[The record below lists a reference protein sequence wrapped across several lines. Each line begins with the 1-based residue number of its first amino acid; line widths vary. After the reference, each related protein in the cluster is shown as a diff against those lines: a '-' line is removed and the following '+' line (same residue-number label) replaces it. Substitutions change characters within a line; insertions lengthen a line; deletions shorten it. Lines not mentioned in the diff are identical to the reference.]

1 MCSILIVELTDIL
14 FFVLGFLSEV
24 VGTMA
29 GFGSSTIF
37 LPLSSYFVDF
47 KTALVLVAIFHL
59 FGNASR
65 LVFFRHGLD
74 RRILLFFGV
83 PSFAFSLIGAT
94 LVGELSQSIL
104 KLILGIFLVALCATF
119 LIKPKL
125 SFPTNTRTLSFGG
138 GVSGFIV
145 GLIGTGGAL
154 RAAFLTG
161 LKIDKTKYI
170 ATTAVIALGTDAT
183 RIPSYVSSGFLP
195 ESYYYYIPI
204 LFAIAVGGSFV
215 GRKIVNRINQE
226 KFKKMVLVAVILASI
241 KFIIDGIIE
250 I

>member
-1 MCSILIVELTDIL
+1 
-14 FFVLGFLSEV
+14 
-24 VGTMA
+24 MA

-37 LPLSSYFVDF
+37 LPLSSYFIDF

-59 FGNASR
+59 FGNVSR
-65 LVFFRHGLD
+65 LIFFRQGLD
-74 RRILLFFGV
+74 KKILLLFGV

-94 LVGELSQSIL
+94 LVGDLSQIIL
-104 KLILGIFLVALCATF
+104 KLILGIFLISICITF
-119 LIKPKL
+119 LIRPKFA
-125 SFPTNTRTLSFGG
+125 FPASSKSLVVGG
-138 GVSGFIV
+138 GISGFIV

-170 ATTAVIALGTDAT
+170 ATAAVIALGTDAT
-183 RIPSYVSSGFLP
+183 RIPSYVSHGFLS
-195 ESYYYYIPI
+195 EQYYYFIPI

-215 GRKIVNRINQE
+215 GRKIVNRIDQE
-226 KFKKMVLVAVILASI
+226 KFKKIVLIAILLASL
-241 KFIIDGIIE
+241 KFIVDGIIGFQ